1 MLTLQHVCLFGR
13 SLFSL
18 TYLML
23 SDTNGNYNDHTTY
36 TIYCR
41 LLDVCQ
47 RVFSQ
52 DTGACSISDLPP
64 YIFWS
69 VLWTLWML
77 WTWRSE
83 PKLEMFAKV
92 PNPKSLI
99 HVDSSMKTAESGSL
113 FDILACP
120 AFKPILGLSE
130 IQYSYI
136 HIFNYIH
143 TFIMYVCMVS
153 DVEHCGT

>member
-1 MLTLQHVCLFGR
+1 MATIMTILRILSIVDYWTCAKGSSAKTRGHAALVIFRLTSSGVSCGR
-13 SLFSL
+13 CGCCGHGD
-18 TYLML
+18 L
-23 SDTNGNYNDHTTY
+23 SPN
-36 TIYCR
+36 
-41 LLDVCQ
+41 
-47 RVFSQ
+47 
-52 DTGACSISDLPP
+52 
-64 YIFWS
+64 
-69 VLWTLWML
+69 
-77 WTWRSE
+77 
-83 PKLEMFAKV
+83 LEMFAKV